1 MYFFLNLFAF
11 TYYLF
16 TFSAQPIITLFF
28 SHKNKTFSIA
38 RFYFPSYLHPI
49 RIVQANPFEQP
60 PNWLTSFIYPCPQTA
75 PSIINQSLH
84 LKHNLNHVSLLL
96 ETFQWLPPLFTI
108 KVKLHTMTHETL
120 YELTATSSVSLSYH
134 SFFLQGSDPIASSY
148 SVHNQSDFC
157 LRARHLL
164 FPQLETLLPR
174 LQHCCLLLDTQ
185 VLGQLSPSQR
195 HSLLSSQLSFSHH
208 LVTYHTLKCSCVL
221 FFIYSFVVS
230 LSAEQ
235 NLGGRGLVCLL
246 CSNPR
251 VQVMLCTLQ

>member
-108 KVKLHTMTHETL
+108 KVKFHTMTHETL

-134 SFFLQGSDPIASSY
+134 SFLLQGSDPIASSILCTTRVISTSGQGTSSFLSLKHY
-148 SVHNQSDFC
+148 C
-157 LRARHLL
+157 LDCSTVVSFQIPRSWVNCHLL
-164 FPQLETLLPR
+164 RGILYSHPNCRSHIILSLTTL
-174 LQHCCLLLDTQ
+174 
-185 VLGQLSPSQR
+185 
-195 HSLLSSQLSFSHH
+195 
-208 LVTYHTLKCSCVL
+208 
-221 FFIYSFVVS
+221 
-230 LSAEQ
+230 
-235 NLGGRGLVCLL
+235 
-246 CSNPR
+246 
-251 VQVMLCTLQ
+251 